1 MKYKKLVSYTNET
14 IDLQKYN
21 DSDLLLIDKEKYV
34 YLLISKTDNYVMLLC
49 HKDQYET
56 TTQEKDPLKLIDI
69 IKDALSK
76 YFCISSFYENYTD
89 LHKQYISEKDF
100 LQKRDELRLEQRRE
114 REEEEQRRERIKQE
128 EKERQEKNYKDSI
141 LKLCQ
146 FLQVVDPETPIH
158 ISGETII
165 HACEELGINI
175 PIRTKG
181 SLYRSSF
188 RKYKGTGNYCTTNC
202 KANFQPYFAKIR
214 ENISTLENKF
224 N

>member
-1 MKYKKLVSYTNET
+1 MKYKTLINYNNEF
-14 IDLQKYN
+14 IELQRYSDN
-21 DSDLLLIDKEKYV
+21 DLLLISKDNYV

-56 TTQEKDPLKLIDI
+56 TAQEKGPIKLMEVVG
-69 IKDALSK
+69 DALSK
-76 YFCISSFYENYTD
+76 YGLILNPYENYTD
-89 LHKQYISEKDF
+89 LHKQYISENDF
-100 LQKRDELRLEQRRE
+100 LQKREELKLQQKRE

-146 FLQVVDPETPIH
+146 FLQAKDPETPIQVA
-158 ISGETII
+158 GETVIQ
-165 HACEELGINI
+165 ACKELNINI

-181 SLYRSSF
+181 SLYKSTF
-188 RKYKGTGNYCTTNC
+188 RKYNGTGNFCTTNC
-202 KANFQPYFAKIR
+202 KANFQPYFAKLK
-214 ENISTLENKF
+214 EHISILENKF